1 MPQILH
7 DETGT
12 SYLGMT
18 VAALIF
24 NEAGQVLLIKENY
37 GKRRYGPP
45 GGHIEAGESPKQAVT
60 RESLEEVCVQVQVSR
75 LIGIYQTERKAPG
88 FQPRGEKRVLVW
100 GLGRG
105 NPLPMAHAKPLDSD
119 VSVWYTCTSKS
130 GPSCLACTAGLAGTE
145 VCGGCVRHP
154 G

>member
-37 GKRRYGPP
+37 GKHRYGPP
-45 GGHIEAGESPKQAVT
+45 GGHIEAGESPKQAVM
-60 RESLEEVCVQVQVSR
+60 REALEEICVQVQVSR
-75 LIGIYQTERKAPG
+75 LIGIYYFAWAEPWLAFAFRCEIESGQPAVPLTGEIAEVGWFDVDELPGPLTNLAPYAIADAL
-88 FQPRGEKRVLVW
+88 RGEY
-100 GLGRG
+100 GI
-105 NPLPMAHAKPLDSD
+105 
-119 VSVWYTCTSKS
+119 
-130 GPSCLACTAGLAGTE
+130 
-145 VCGGCVRHP
+145 VRDIP
-154 G
+154 PR